1 MSLKELI
8 ASDIKTIFLKD
19 DLEFADALTIGTSS
33 NDTVQTFGS
42 LQSNLVENN
51 AGNTNALQSFSWI
64 LYVSTEDIESFHFR
78 VGQTMYI
85 NNTAYKIQTI
95 SDEMGVS
102 SIGLKKGA

>member
-42 LQSNLVENN
+42 LQSNLIENN
-51 AGNTNALQSFSWI
+51 AGNASALQSFSWM
-64 LYVSTEDIESFHFR
+64 LYVSTEDIEPFHFR

-85 NNTAYKIQTI
+85 NKTAYKIQTI

>member
-51 AGNTNALQSFSWI
+51 SGNASALQSFSWI

-78 VGQTMYI
+78 IGQTMYI

>member
-33 NDTVQTFGS
+33 TDVIQTFGS
-42 LQSNLVENN
+42 LQSNLIENN
-51 AGNTNALQSFSWI
+51 AGNANALQAFSWM
-64 LYVSTEDIESFHFR
+64 LYVSTDDIESFHFR
-78 VGQTMYI
+78 VGQTIYI

>member
-33 NDTVQTFGS
+33 NDTIQTFGS
-42 LQSNLVENN
+42 LQSNLIENN
-51 AGNTNALQSFSWI
+51 AGNANALQMFSWI

-102 SIGLKKGA
+102 TIGLKKGA

>member
-1 MSLKELI
+1 MSLKSLI
-8 ASDIKTIFLKD
+8 ESDIKSVFLAN
-19 DLEFADALTIGTSS
+19 DLEFADELIIGVSS
-33 NDTVQTFGS
+33 SETVRTFGS
-42 LQSNLVENN
+42 LQSNLIDNN
-51 AGNTNALQSFSWI
+51 TGNASALQAFSWM

-102 SIGLKKGA
+102 SIGLKKGN

>member
-42 LQSNLVENN
+42 LQSNLVDNN
-51 AGNTNALQSFSWI
+51 AGNANALQAFSWM